1 MEHDAL
7 TGLSSRHSLMVQA
20 DFAIAQA
27 ARSGQPLSVCICDFD
42 RFKSIND
49 TQGHAAGDE
58 ILASFGKLVRAGI
71 RTGDIAG
78 PGRSM
83 ERLRQHWEG
92 LEYTSPNGGSV
103 SVTASFGVVQYNGEN
118 SAATGPI

>member
-1 MEHDAL
+1 
-7 TGLSSRHSLMVQA
+7 MVQA

-78 PGRSM
+78 PGRSWSGSGNIG
-83 ERLRQHWEG
+83 RAWNIPRP
-92 LEYTSPNGGSV
+92 TAAASP
-103 SVTASFGVVQYNGEN
+103 
-118 SAATGPI
+118 